1 MGFPCWRGPG
11 KLLLLAWM
19 ISVLPARSSQPP
31 SEERTW
37 GSAKVQLHSK
47 KDQQVTGL
55 LRKLAKGGREKKKK
69 KERNGQFTG
78 ENVLEYTKNSQH
90 TSAFNI

>member
-1 MGFPCWRGPG
+1 M
-11 KLLLLAWM
+11 
-19 ISVLPARSSQPP
+19 
-31 SEERTW
+31 
-37 GSAKVQLHSK
+37 QLHSK